1 MGLLEAAR
9 LAVIICTR
17 DCAPAVA
24 FYRETP
30 GVQIKLYEKFKQ
42 NAVGIL
48 TVPGTELRQDTDGN
62 LLSVTD
68 T

>member
-17 DCAPAVA
+17 DRARAVA

-30 GVQIKLYEKFKQ
+30 GVKIKRYEKFKQ
-42 NAVGIL
+42 NELGIL
-48 TVPGTELRQDTDGN
+48 TVPSTELRARIQTAIC
-62 LLSVTD
+62 
-68 T
+68 